1 MEGYVAESAGVDRP
15 WQGDLC
21 QFFTRADIAR
31 LCLQRLDLPR
41 NLSSIRLLEPAAGQG
56 AFILPL
62 IPRLVR
68 HNRKLRQPAEALADN
83 IRAFEIDP
91 IVAAALRQRC
101 ASALHE
107 AGIDKDSARK
117 IVRAWV
123 RNEDFLE
130 ANLKG
135 AFSHVVG
142 NPPYIRWDAVPSSL
156 RDAYRKRF
164 DSFKQRA
171 DLYIPFIE
179 KSLELLAPRG
189 QLGFLCPGTWTRNV
203 YGGSIREALTSRGHI
218 KSISDFSNIDSFETP
233 ADAYPHFFVF
243 QNGRSGATYI
253 ASMNPRGKSA
263 RVSASTTR
271 QFAPS
276 NSPLVLNVGGDVAA
290 TVRRAR
296 NKFPTLEQAGC
307 LVRVGS
313 ATGSNETFLVDGP
326 NDIVEKSRL
335 LPFVNARSIKNGVV
349 QWSGTKIVNVF
360 DRSGKPVALTRYPR
374 LRRYLYRHKDA
385 LKARAKS
392 KNAKIWWRSIDALQ
406 PEWYEARKLLI
417 VDISAVPVI
426 GIDRKGCC
434 AGGGVYQ
441 IRSKEWPLQDLLVF
455 LSAGVLGLFVAGM
468 ASGTENSFHRF
479 QKEHIAKVPL
489 PRWRKLDKR
498 WRTQFKA
505 ARKRGDR
512 DTILDMIAVLYGC
525 RIGTLKKYVARD
537 WKALFE
543 RSKTQRL
550 S

>member
-1 MEGYVAESAGVDRP
+1 MEGYVSESAGVDRP
-15 WQGDLC
+15 WQGELC

-31 LCLQRLDLPR
+31 LCLQRIDLPR
-41 NLSSIRLLEPAAGQG
+41 NLLSIRLLEPAAGQG

-62 IPRLVR
+62 IPRLIR
-68 HNRKLRQPAEALADN
+68 HHLKLRKPPEALADN

-91 IVAAALRQRC
+91 VVAASLRQRC

-107 AGIDKDSARK
+107 AGVDKDTARK
-117 IVRAWV
+117 IVCAWV
-123 RNEDFLE
+123 KNEDFLDAE
-130 ANLKG
+130 VSER
-135 AFSHVVG
+135 FSHIVG
-142 NPPYIRWDAVPSSL
+142 NPPYIRWDAVPSPL

-164 DSFKQRA
+164 DTFKQRA

-179 KSLELLAPRG
+179 KSLELLAPQG

-243 QNGRSGATYI
+243 QNGRTGSTYI
-253 ASMNPRGKSA
+253 ASMNRRGKGA
-263 RVSASTTR
+263 RISASTTR

-276 NSPLVLNVGGDVAA
+276 SSPLVLNMGDDVAA

-296 NKFPTLEQAGC
+296 NKFPTLEQTGC
-307 LVRVGS
+307 LIRVGS
-313 ATGSNETFLVDGP
+313 ATGSNETFLVDGST
-326 NDIVEKSRL
+326 DFVEKSRL

-349 QWSGTKIVNVF
+349 QWSGTKIINVF
-360 DRSGKPVALTRYPR
+360 DRFGKPVTLAKYPR
-374 LRRYLYRHKDA
+374 LRRYLNRHKDA

-392 KNAKIWWRSIDALQ
+392 KKAKIWWRSIDALQ
-406 PEWYEARKLLI
+406 PEWYQAPKLLV

-426 GIDRKGCC
+426 GIDRMGCC

-468 ASGTENSFHRF
+468 ASGAKNSFHRF

-498 WRTQFKA
+498 WRDRFKA
-505 ARKRGDR
+505 ACRREDR
-512 DTILDMIAVLYGC
+512 DAVIGMVAELYGC
-525 RIGTLKKYVARD
+525 RSSTLKKYVARD
-537 WKALFE
+537 WKTLLE
-543 RSKTQRL
+543 GSRTRRRS
-550 S
+550 